1 MIQALL
7 LSFLQLYQLLII
19 VRVILTWIPDLHDTR
34 FYHFLCSM
42 ADPYLRPFAR
52 IVPPIAGT
60 IDISPIF
67 AYYLLSLA
75 QHLVI
80 VYL

>member
-1 MIQALL
+1 MIPALL
-7 LSFLQLYQLLII
+7 LSFLKLYQLLIV
-19 VRVILTWIPDLHDTR
+19 VRVILTWFPDLHETS
-34 FYHFLCSM
+34 FYKFLCSM
-42 ADPYLRPFAR
+42 SDPYLSKFSRL
-52 IVPPIAGT
+52 VPPIAGT

-80 VYL
+80 YYL